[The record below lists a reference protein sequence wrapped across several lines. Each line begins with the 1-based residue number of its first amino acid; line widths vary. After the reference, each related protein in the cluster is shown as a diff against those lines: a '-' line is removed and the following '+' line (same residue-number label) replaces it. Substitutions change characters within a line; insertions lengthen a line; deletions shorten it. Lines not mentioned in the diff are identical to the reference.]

1 MHGLTGYNHPM
12 KSVTSVKL
20 ETLHRGI
27 AIIFTTSDG
36 EVVAL
41 QFGKH
46 QARQLMKAILMK
58 LGVNRGEGD

>member
-1 MHGLTGYNHPM
+1 M
-12 KSVTSVKL
+12 KSVKTVSI

-27 AIIFTTSDG
+27 AILFTTDDG

-46 QARQLMKAILMK
+46 QARQLMKAILLK
-58 LGVNRGEGD
+58 LGVNRGEGE